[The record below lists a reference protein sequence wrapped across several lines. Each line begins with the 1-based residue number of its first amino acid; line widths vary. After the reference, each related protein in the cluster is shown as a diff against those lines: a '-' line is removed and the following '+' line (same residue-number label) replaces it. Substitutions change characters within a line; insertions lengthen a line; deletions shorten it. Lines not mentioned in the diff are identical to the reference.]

1 MIMKNYFEFV
11 DTNREQ
17 FMALLKSNEFKCNA
31 AGRRFMA
38 ESVKVSKSR
47 PVTVDMDTLRYA
59 EEIGGLKPG
68 SEFKYPNAQGGISKA
83 VVCSLYDLPKNMI
96 HPFLYCFS
104 GMMTAPLFAFE
115 ILRFYAKQTGRV
127 LPFLSSGKEGNKGLL
142 QKLFYREEGL
152 IRKTEYDTYYKLMSL
167 LTGTQYAYRNYT
179 PCEDDD
185 SEGNLIEIY
194 NFAVSQ
200 GLKEVTFVIC
210 SGNPFYDKRLL
221 AEWMWQLKQEKFAA
235 VKVNLVLAHCPIFLP
250 KTLAAVPEAKISE
263 IYLGYIAASLGPLKK
278 DTVRFNGVTK
288 SAKPERYAMPGVFGA
303 DWEKFRDIIVNYSNM
318 GWPNYQ
324 EILYG
329 IDHEEAVANIILS
342 DLFARASYTP
352 EEYDRGIT
360 SLLGAYAD
368 FIGGAYTPC
377 SHGKFRNFL
386 QNTPDARYFE

>member
-1 MIMKNYFEFV
+1 
-11 DTNREQ
+11 
-17 FMALLKSNEFKCNA
+17 
-31 AGRRFMA
+31 
-38 ESVKVSKSR
+38 
-47 PVTVDMDTLRYA
+47 
-59 EEIGGLKPG
+59 
-68 SEFKYPNAQGGISKA
+68 
-83 VVCSLYDLPKNMI
+83 
-96 HPFLYCFS
+96 
-104 GMMTAPLFAFE
+104 
-115 ILRFYAKQTGRV
+115 
-127 LPFLSSGKEGNKGLL
+127 
-142 QKLFYREEGL
+142 
-152 IRKTEYDTYYKLMSL
+152 
-167 LTGTQYAYRNYT
+167 
-179 PCEDDD
+179 
-185 SEGNLIEIY
+185 
-194 NFAVSQ
+194 
-200 GLKEVTFVIC
+200 
-210 SGNPFYDKRLL
+210 
-221 AEWMWQLKQEKFAA
+221 MWQLKQEKFAA

-288 SAKPERYAMPGVFGA
+288 SAKPERYTMPGVFGA

-368 FIGGAYTPC
+368 FIGGAYTPR

>member
-1 MIMKNYFEFV
+1 MKNFYEFV

-17 FMALLKSNEFKCNA
+17 FFDLLKSNEFKCNA

-38 ESVKVSKSR
+38 ERVKVSKSR

-68 SEFKYPNAQGGISKA
+68 SEFKYPNAQGGTSKA

-127 LPFLSSGKEGNKGLL
+127 LPFLSSGKEGNKGLF

-235 VKVNLVLAHCPIFLP
+235 VKVNLALAHCPIFLP

-288 SAKPERYAMPGVFGA
+288 SAKPERYTMPGVFGA